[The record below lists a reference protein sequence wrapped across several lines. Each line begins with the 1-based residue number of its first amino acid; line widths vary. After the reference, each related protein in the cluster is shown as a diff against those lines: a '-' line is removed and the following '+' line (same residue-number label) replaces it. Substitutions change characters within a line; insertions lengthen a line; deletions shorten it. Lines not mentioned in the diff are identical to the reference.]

1 MKKKTSDNSKIYREF
16 IKNLEIKGVYLK
28 NGIIDFKNEDI
39 DIRETAPKLVT
50 KATYSQMDEKKF
62 KLYHEYSLKIINKKT
77 KKMDVS
83 IKCSFVVVYSN
94 KVQINDEIFKQFSK
108 FNLRHHTWP
117 YFREF
122 VQNATGRLNLPPLTI
137 PLIKTI

>member
-1 MKKKTSDNSKIYREF
+1 MKKQSLAVKIYRNF
-16 IKNLEIKGVYLK
+16 IKNLEIEKVYLK
-28 NGIIDFKNEDI
+28 KGTIDFKNEDVNI
-39 DIRETAPKLVT
+39 KETAPKLDM
-50 KATYSQMDEKKF
+50 KSAYSQMDEKKF

-77 KKMDVS
+77 KKMDIS
-83 IKCSFVVVYSN
+83 IKCSFVIVYSN
-94 KVQINDEIFKQFSK
+94 KVQINDEIFEQFSK

-122 VQNATGRLNLPPLTI
+122 VQNAIGRLNLPPLTI